1 MQDNFRLGTWL
12 AAIGAIVGLSALYIF
27 PQIYNPMINTMVNLN
42 RVHESWSVRL
52 VFPLLG
58 YLAIT
63 SGVLWL
69 LAFYGFLNRE
79 KWAWMLG
86 IIACTLSLLAGFFP
100 MIPAMDAKAFPLT
113 LTGMIFVPSLI
124 LWVGLFIVRKTDRRI
139 AVLAFVA
146 GLAYV
151 LSFMNGVAPIAK
163 FVASMGQDFV
173 NGLYVMTQ
181 EINWWGSAAWAVFI
195 FTLLSRREWARILG
209 IGAGLM
215 AVVGGTPLAIANTME
230 VQRFSMFTLSPL
242 LSLTLVIILLLPATR
257 RLIHDWATTHS

>member
-1 MQDNFRLGTWL
+1 MQDNFRLGTWI
-12 AAIGAIVGLSALYIF
+12 AMIGAIIGLSALYVF
-27 PQIYNPMINTMVNLN
+27 PQVYNPMIDTMVNLN

-69 LAFYGFLNRE
+69 LALYGFVNRE
-79 KWAWMLG
+79 KWAWLLG
-86 IIACTLSLLAGFFP
+86 IVACTFSLLAGFFP
-100 MIPAMDAKAFPLT
+100 MIPAMDAKVFPLT
-113 LTGMIFVPSLI
+113 VVLFVPSLA
-124 LWVGLFIVRKTDRRI
+124 LWIGMFFVRKTEPRI

-151 LSFMNGVAPIAK
+151 LAFMNGVAPIAK
-163 FVASMGQDFV
+163 FVASMGQDFI

-195 FTLLSRREWARILG
+195 FALLSHKEWARIVG

-215 AVVGGTPLAIANTME
+215 AIVGGTPLAVANTLE
-230 VQRFSMFTLSPL
+230 VHRFSMFTLSPL
-242 LSLTLVIILLLPATR
+242 LSAALVIVLLLPAPR
-257 RLIHDWATTHS
+257 RLIQNWTIRATA

>member
-12 AAIGAIVGLSALYIF
+12 AVLGAIVGLSALYVF
-27 PQIYNPMINTMVNLN
+27 PQVYNPMINTMVNLN

-86 IIACTLSLLAGFFP
+86 LIGSTFSLLAGFFP
-100 MIPAMDAKAFPLT
+100 MVPAMDGKVFPLT
-113 LTGMIFVPSLI
+113 VVIFVPSLV
-124 LWVGLFIVRKTDRRI
+124 LWIGLFIVRKTDLRI
-139 AVLAFVA
+139 AVLAFF
-146 GLAYV
+146 GGIAYV

-163 FVASMGQDFV
+163 YVASMGQDFL

-195 FTLLSRREWARILG
+195 FALLTHRGWARILG

-215 AVVGGTPLAIANTME
+215 AIVGGTPLAVANTFE
-230 VQRFSMFTLSPL
+230 VNRFSLFTLSPL
-242 LSLTLVIILLLPATR
+242 LSTVLVVVLLLPASRKWIDEWTR
-257 RLIHDWATTHS
+257 KTQA